1 MTKKRKRPD
10 DFQKIKFKVGKKKL
24 KPNNVTETSF
34 KTKAIYV
41 PDQLKENGTLPTNNR
56 KLNVKELL
64 TQLHHYN
71 AGVKQGALTGLKDLL
86 AQHSSVI
93 DAHLSSIVT
102 EVAAVFTDK
111 DSAVRVAAVR
121 LLRFLA
127 PRTSE
132 EQIGPFFP
140 LISAHLSSAMTHIV
154 EGIQEDA
161 LKVLDILLDHYP
173 ALLIDHSGVL
183 LKNFVELISHQKLSK
198 GLGKG
203 GKASAW
209 MLSVNPDRRFTSQQ
223 WHLSVLVRL
232 KKLLSALT
240 QGMKREEAEE
250 EAFELKEL
258 PKPGTQGASEISWEQ
273 LATKQQSVHL
283 YEHSGSQPWVNS
295 QFKLRSLVDGGA
307 GSEGAVASADSL
319 KSFMQ
324 TLLPL
329 MIECW
334 VEACPPQ
341 FGVPIHG
348 SKVDSDSMLLM
359 QQVISIIQ
367 LLWKRALQQD
377 ETCQMRSWLR
387 DGYLEDFKHH
397 FMKHFPYS
405 VQAATKQK
413 KKKISKSEKDDASL
427 LTDCLDHDMLN
438 LTICQVMVALTSAPT
453 LQQDT
458 AWLEKIRYFVT
469 ENLEDGSILTPKQL
483 SAMVGL
489 VWKLVHIQRSR
500 AATEAL
506 LKAVYSRY
514 KQKGLALPVRTV
526 LLKFFSGLYLRD
538 SETNPHISGS
548 RVLSRW
554 LAGLPLQLVQLG
566 SRNPVLSAQ
575 LIDTIHAAVAR
586 SHKELILSL
595 QSCACRLYDPQDGT
609 LVLLPTSSQQHL
621 VQLLYFLPS
630 ISSELLSCLSRCC
643 TMGRLS
649 TSLATFLIRIL
660 HVRSSF
666 SGWPCAVN
674 DNTLTDA
681 DYFSFLFST
690 LSGCSAEEL
699 TWLQRSSRNPHVIQT
714 ALSPIRLYLTDLDL
728 FLHHYAMTEVVCHC
742 LSSVKSRSQCFDVL
756 QTAVCKY
763 LGVLTII
770 PDSTAGAVLNTVGK
784 LLSPACSPSENL
796 LKFLASCCYIVLHVI
811 SAEKNN
817 SEHAPKR
824 EMLWGSCLSALTSS
838 PHLMRLMLQGL
849 HISEAS
855 QEELRITA
863 QILRLLLQHFQ
874 LRSYLTNN
882 MGLVQQIVQDITNH
896 KKGDIQE
903 QWLAELHYCFSIL
916 LPAQS
921 TGHSIANSICS

>member
-1 MTKKRKRPD
+1 MTKRKRPD
-10 DFQKIKFKVGKKKL
+10 DFQKVKFKVGKKKL
-24 KPNNVTETSF
+24 KPDNVTDTKF

-102 EVAAVFTDK
+102 EVAALFTDK
-111 DSAVRVAAVR
+111 DSAVRVAAIR

-127 PRTSE
+127 PKISE
-132 EQIGPFFP
+132 EQISPFFP
-140 LISAHLSSAMTHIV
+140 LISAHLSSAMTHIM

-173 ALLIDHSGVL
+173 ALLTDHSGIL
-183 LKNFVELISHQKLSK
+183 LKNFVELISHQKLTKS
-198 GLGKG
+198 LGKG

-209 MLSVNPDRRFTSQQ
+209 MLSVNPDRRVTSQQ
-223 WHLSVLVRL
+223 WHLSVLIRL
-232 KKLLSALT
+232 KKFLSALT
-240 QGMKREEAEE
+240 QDLKGAEVE
-250 EAFELKEL
+250 DDFEVKEQT
-258 PKPGTQGASEISWEQ
+258 KPSTGSASEIIWEQ
-273 LATKQQSVHL
+273 LATKQESIYL
-283 YEHSGSQPWVNS
+283 YEYSGSQPWMNS
-295 QFKLRSLVDGGA
+295 QFRLRSLVDSGA
-307 GSEGAVASADSL
+307 GLEGAVASADSL
-319 KSFMQ
+319 KNFMQ
-324 TLLPL
+324 TVLPL

-334 VEACPPQ
+334 VEACPAQ
-341 FGVPIHG
+341 LVPIHG
-348 SKVDSDSMLLM
+348 NEVDSDSMLLM
-359 QQVISIIQ
+359 QQVLSIIQ
-367 LLWKRALQQD
+367 LLWKCALQQD
-377 ETCQMRSWLR
+377 DTCHMRSWLR
-387 DGYLEDFKHH
+387 DTYLDDLKHH
-397 FMKHFPYS
+397 FMKHFPYLL
-405 VQAATKQK
+405 QATTK
-413 KKKISKSEKDDASL
+413 KKKNFSKSDKNVYL
-427 LTDCLDHDMLN
+427 LVDCLDHHMLN
-438 LTICQVMVALTSAPT
+438 LSICQVMITLTSAPT

-458 AWLEKIRYFVT
+458 AWLEKIHHFLT

-483 SAMVGL
+483 STMVGL
-489 VWKLVHIQRSR
+489 VWKLVHIQRKR
-500 AATEAL
+500 ATTEAL

-526 LLKFFSGLYLRD
+526 LLKFFSGLYLTD
-538 SETNPHISGS
+538 SETNPNISRS

-566 SRNPVLSAQ
+566 SRNTVLSAQ
-575 LIDTIHAAVAR
+575 LIDTIHTAVAR
-586 SHKELILSL
+586 SQKELILSL

-649 TSLATFLIRIL
+649 TALATFLIRIL

-666 SGWPCAVN
+666 SGWPCSVN
-674 DNTLTDA
+674 DSTLTDT

-714 ALSPIRLYLTDLDL
+714 ALSPVRLYLTDLDL
-728 FLHHYAMTEVVCHC
+728 FIHHYAMTEVVCHC

-756 QTAVCKY
+756 QTAICKY
-763 LGVLTII
+763 LAVLTII

-784 LLSPACSPSENL
+784 LLNPACSPSENL
-796 LKFLASCCYIVLHVI
+796 LKFLAGCCYTVLHVI

-838 PHLMRLMLQGL
+838 PYLMRLMLQSL
-849 HISEAS
+849 QISEAS

-874 LRSYLTNN
+874 LRSYMTNSL
-882 MGLVQQIVQDITNH
+882 GLVQQIVQDITNH

-903 QWLAELHYCFSIL
+903 QWLTELHYCFSVL
-916 LPAQS
+916 LPAQP
-921 TGHSIANSICS
+921 TGHSITNSVCS